1 LATTNARLRE
11 LNEVIGEKFPGRF
24 QNFPSAD
31 SVTSDDDAEAKE
43 LELKYPQEVLNSMP
57 GNANLPDYSLK
68 LKTGFIVML
77 LRNIRP
83 KESHVNGIQYVVRNM
98 TKNILLLKAVSG
110 SHPGLQFV
118 LPRINCIPGKHD
130 FPIPGFRR
138 RQFPVRVCFA
148 MTINKEQGQSVSGKL
163 GIDLTSSCF
172 SHGQLYV
179 ALSRTTHPKNVHIH
193 LNGTERVRRN
203 VVYPEVFGKKE
214 KTRTESNP
222 ILQFH
227 RSSLQPVRKPLQS
240 TKLNLQMLS
249 MLIHRFY
256 RSTSFPII
264 QGMFSTEGFL

>member
-98 TKNILLLKAVSG
+98 T
-110 SHPGLQFV
+110 
-118 LPRINCIPGKHD
+118 LPRINCIPGQHD

-138 RQFPVRVCFA
+138 RQFPVRFCFA
-148 MTINKEQGQSVSGKL
+148 MTINKAQGQSVSGKL